1 MTSDLA
7 SDVAS
12 LSAEVERL
20 RAAQVRAEAA
30 AEAAQG
36 EYDRALAKLAEEF
49 GVASVEEASAL
60 LTELEAEVTSHLETA
75 RSQLAKA
82 NGVTS

>member
-20 RAAQVRAEAA
+20 RATQLRAEAS

-36 EYDRALAKLAEEF
+36 EYDRALAKLSEEF
-49 GVASVEEASAL
+49 GAASVEEARAL
-60 LTELEAEVTSHLETA
+60 LAELEAEVTSHLEMA

-82 NGVTS
+82 NGETS

>member
-20 RAAQVRAEAA
+20 RATQLRAEAS

-36 EYDRALAKLAEEF
+36 EYDRAMAKLSAEF
-49 GVASVEEASAL
+49 GVSSVEEAL
-60 LTELEAEVTSHLETA
+60 LLLGELESQVASHLETA
-75 RSQLAKA
+75 REQLAMA
-82 NGVTS
+82 NGSP